1 MSESF
6 NIYGKVMEMEE
17 VSRSLKALTP
27 EEREKVEKY
36 IKNLSHVA
44 ERAIFNVSS
53 AVGNSN
59 FTKEELERVVKEY
72 SGKKE

>member
-1 MSESF
+1 MSANDKKTF
-6 NIYGKVMEMEE
+6 G
-17 VSRSLKALTP
+17 LKAKSLQNI
-27 EEREKVEKY
+27 RLLNFRHIV